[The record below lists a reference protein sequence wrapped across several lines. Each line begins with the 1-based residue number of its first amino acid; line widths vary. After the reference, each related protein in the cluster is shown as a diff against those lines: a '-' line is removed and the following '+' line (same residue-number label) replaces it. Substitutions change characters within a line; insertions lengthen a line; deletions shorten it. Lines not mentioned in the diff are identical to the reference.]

1 MSRYG
6 VARTA
11 IAPARSGWS
20 PDAVSGDLLA
30 ALDLG
35 SNSFRLEIGQMDG
48 AGYKRV
54 AERKSPVRLGAGLNA
69 QGQLSDEAIERG
81 LECLKAFA
89 PCLEG
94 FDSTRV
100 RAVATQTLREA
111 ANRDAFLRR
120 AAAALGFPIEVIS
133 GREEARLIY
142 AGVHRLAPAHAG
154 RRLVVDVG
162 GRSTEMILGEGCT
175 PLATESFGVGSF
187 SLSMRFFPEGRFEED
202 GFAGAQLAAG
212 AAFEES
218 LATFAAPQWT
228 QALGASGIVGAIS
241 RLLAIHQITDG
252 SITQAGLHWCVE
264 QCLTA
269 GHARRLAL
277 PGLREDRKMILGGGL
292 AIMLALSTQFGVSCL
307 RPAKGALRQGL
318 IFDLHDRRCAAAA
331 LGGARDP
338 RLASVHR
345 LKRQFRVDA
354 QQADRVK
361 NVAHALYASIEPR
374 ATAERRAEVQWAADL
389 HEIGMMVS
397 HHDHH
402 RHSAYLLA
410 HVEAP
415 GFSQSQLRRLG
426 TLVLGQRGNL
436 RKLCAALAEPALVSQ
451 LVALRL
457 AVLLCH
463 ARQAPLPQ
471 PAGLQ
476 RLGRNTVLSLP
487 GSWVQQHAHNLYL
500 LEQERLQWE
509 RSDMGRLMIEIIAGT

>member
-1 MSRYG
+1 MSRSG
-6 VARTA
+6 AA
-11 IAPARSGWS
+11 CPAPARSASLSSAG
-20 PDAVSGDLLA
+20 AGHLLA
-30 ALDLG
+30 AVDLG
-35 SNSFRLEIGQMDG
+35 SNSFRLEIGQVDG
-48 AGYKRV
+48 ASGYKRI
-54 AERKSPVRLGAGLNA
+54 AERKSPVRLGAGLDA
-69 QGQLSDEAIERG
+69 QGQLSNEAILRG
-81 LECLKAFA
+81 LDCLHSFA
-89 PCLEG
+89 PCLDG

-111 ANRDAFLRR
+111 ANRDEFLRL
-120 AAAALGFPIEVIS
+120 ASAALGFPIEVIS

-162 GRSTEMILGEGCT
+162 GRSTEMVLGEGCT

-187 SLSMRFFPEGRFEED
+187 SLSMRFFPEGRFDEAA
-202 GFAGAQLAAG
+202 FAGAQLAAG

-218 LATFAAPQWT
+218 LDTFAAQQWSE
-228 QALGASGIVGAIS
+228 ALGASGIVGAIS
-241 RLLAIHQITDG
+241 RLLAIHHITDG
-252 SITQAGLHWCVE
+252 SITPAGLRWCVE
-264 QCLTA
+264 QCLKA
-269 GHARRLAL
+269 GNARRLAL
-277 PGLREDRKMILGGGL
+277 PGLREDRKLILGGGL
-292 AIMLALSTQFGVSCL
+292 AILLALSTQFGVSCL

-318 IFDLHDRRCAAAA
+318 VFDLHDRRCAAAA
-331 LGGARDP
+331 SNGGHDP
-338 RLASVHR
+338 RPASVRR
-345 LKRQFRVDA
+345 LQREFRVDV

-361 NVAHALYASIEPR
+361 TVAHALYASLEPN
-374 ATAERRAEVQWAADL
+374 AAAERRAEVQWAADL
-389 HEIGMMVS
+389 HELGMMVS

-436 RKLCAALAEPALVSQ
+436 RKLSAALAEPAWVSQ

-463 ARQAPLPQ
+463 ARKGQLPQ

-476 RLGRNTVLSLP
+476 RLGRNTVLSLG
-487 GSWVQQHAHNLYL
+487 GSWVQEHAHNLYL
-500 LEQERLQWE
+500 LEQERLQWQ
-509 RSDMGRLMIEIIAGT
+509 RSEMGRLMIEIVAGP